1 MSINLWHTLFF
12 VMRKW
17 VLPILILL
25 VVACKKSTSDQQVES
40 VKQDSLASCSS
51 IPDSLQLAKD
61 SFLISKDSVLLSLS
75 FVDSKH
81 SIIKPAHP
89 FELWVGEED
98 FFEFYPAY
106 ADSLKFL
113 CPLNKKIE
121 LIAGRDTHS
130 ITLPTKGGVECLK
143 TFLLDDWLAL
153 RGRIMDL
160 EGVPHQGMPIKLH
173 IQYKKRERNA
183 DYSQDISFVTDSLG
197 YYTVTIPS
205 QARKVVLRCCGF
217 LVGEISKSEWLNYPT
232 HNFLFNPFQVEN
244 LCGDSIPEG
253 EFSIIVPS
261 ESGWEEPEFV
271 YLNTFDWKDF
281 FTSCER
287 LEEVD
292 LIAIQCDM
300 STQVQTK
307 KIRKRNAYFR
317 DPTLRICL
325 KK

>member
-17 VLPILILL
+17 ILPILILL
-25 VVACKKSTSDQQVES
+25 VVACNKSTSDQQVES

-81 SIIKPAHP
+81 NKIKPAHP

-98 FFEFYPAY
+98 FIEFYPAY

-113 CPLNKKIE
+113 CPLNKKIV
-121 LIAGRDTHS
+121 LVAGRDTHS
-130 ITLPTKGGVECLK
+130 IVLPNNGGVECIK

-160 EGVPHQGMPIKLH
+160 EGEPHQGMPIKLH

-205 QARKVVLRCCGF
+205 QARKVVLRC
-217 LVGEISKSEWLNYPT
+217 
-232 HNFLFNPFQVEN
+232 
-244 LCGDSIPEG
+244 
-253 EFSIIVPS
+253 
-261 ESGWEEPEFV
+261 
-271 YLNTFDWKDF
+271 
-281 FTSCER
+281 
-287 LEEVD
+287 
-292 LIAIQCDM
+292 
-300 STQVQTK
+300 
-307 KIRKRNAYFR
+307 
-317 DPTLRICL
+317 
-325 KK
+325 